1 MQSEHVLWKG
11 LDLLVWF
18 DMFSETPPTVT
29 LVLRTTE
36 ADKKLYST
44 HVRRSARR
52 AGRWAAAR

>member
-1 MQSEHVLWKG
+1 MQSEHVLGKG

-36 ADKKLYST
+36 ADKKLY
-44 HVRRSARR
+44 
-52 AGRWAAAR
+52 